1 MFCTHVS
8 TYIQDT
14 VHKCHFT
21 KLSHAPYKTQQRWSE
36 KKKSGAP
43 SVSWFPPGI
52 PESWHPGNPPSQG
65 TPRRRQI
72 GWNQH
77 DVGSQIWPFSTKK
90 KLVHGI
96 LVKHSL
102 DMFNPTVLRHLRIF
116 VDARFV
122 FDALGPVCI
131 PTRAMM
137 HHGTGRRLQRMTRSN
152 PLWTTLAEYLPLW
165 YRDELRFFFTRSL
178 WSFLFSNQ
186 HENGLFLI
194 PINLP
199 LLYHTLEAKKYPT
212 STLKEFLTQS
222 TLTSRRS
229 RHSCSPPASGYFI
242 ASRLVASAWHPCG

>member
-1 MFCTHVS
+1 MFCTNVS

-36 KKKSGAP
+36 KKKAAHLQSHDFLL
-43 SVSWFPPGI
+43 VFP
-52 PESWHPGNPPSQG
+52 N
-65 TPRRRQI
+65 
-72 GWNQH
+72 
-77 DVGSQIWPFSTKK
+77 
-90 KLVHGI
+90 HGI
-96 LVKHSL
+96 LVIRPVKALGEEGKLVETSTMWDHKSDNFPQKIFGTPYTCEAQPF

>member
-1 MFCTHVS
+1 M
-8 TYIQDT
+8 
-14 VHKCHFT
+14 
-21 KLSHAPYKTQQRWSE
+21 
-36 KKKSGAP
+36 
-43 SVSWFPPGI
+43 
-52 PESWHPGNPPSQG
+52 
-65 TPRRRQI
+65 
-72 GWNQH
+72 
-77 DVGSQIWPFSTKK
+77 GSQIWQFSPKK
-90 KLVHGI
+90 NLVHGI

-152 PLWTTLAEYLPLW
+152 PLWTMRQPSICLCDIVMNFAASSVLFEAFYFPISMKIAFFDSHNLPLF
-165 YRDELRFFFTRSL
+165 FFFTIL
-178 WSFLFSNQ
+178 
-186 HENGLFLI
+186 
-194 PINLP
+194 
-199 LLYHTLEAKKYPT
+199 KKPRNIQLQPSIY
-212 STLKEFLTQS
+212 LTQS